1 MGWPIPNIKDMINK
15 IGNKRAKWFAVL
27 DLTSGYHQAPI
38 DEKSKHLTAFRTAT
52 GLWEWNRLPMGLQG
66 AGSYFQHNVQ
76 HVVLKDMIGKIVEI
90 YIDDAIIFASTKKE
104 LMTSRLDTVLS
115 KLKKLNIFLNPEKAK
130 IQNRIKQ
137 GKMPWT
143 HNLRS

>member
-1 MGWPIPNIKDMINK
+1 MASMHGLSKSQCSVQEPGMAYMINK
-15 IGNKRAKWFAVL
+15 IGSKRAKWFAVL

-38 DEKSKHLTAFRTAT
+38 DEKSKHLTAFRTAN

-90 YIDDAIIFASTKKE
+90 YSLAGGTHKLAISGYEPNI
-104 LMTSRLDTVLS
+104 LILTVIGEDSLFS
-115 KLKKLNIFLNPEKAK
+115 ERILK
-130 IQNRIKQ
+130 R
-137 GKMPWT
+137 
-143 HNLRS
+143 

>member
-1 MGWPIPNIKDMINK
+1 MINK
-15 IGNKRAKWFAVL
+15 IGSKRAKWFAVL

-76 HVVLKDMIGKIVEI
+76 HVVLKDMIGKKKIVCHHI
-90 YIDDAIIFASTKKE
+90 C
-104 LMTSRLDTVLS
+104 S
-115 KLKKLNIFLNPEKAK
+115 KRAYDQQTCNSFE
-130 IQNRIKQ
+130 
-137 GKMPWT
+137 
-143 HNLRS
+143 

>member
-1 MGWPIPNIKDMINK
+1 MDFRSLNAQSKSMGWPIPNIKDMINK
-15 IGNKRAKWFAVL
+15 IGSKRAKWFAVL

-76 HVVLKDMIGKIVEI
+76 HVVLKDMIGKN
-90 YIDDAIIFASTKKE
+90 K
-104 LMTSRLDTVLS
+104 
-115 KLKKLNIFLNPEKAK
+115 
-130 IQNRIKQ
+130 
-137 GKMPWT
+137 
-143 HNLRS
+143 